1 MSVLSKVLFTFV
13 FLSTLAFLYLS
24 ARTLQTLSS
33 FRSQYETY
41 RQADQQRTETLQR
54 LRDGDKSSQDPQ
66 QRMSIADLHTRLAGA
81 IVNRGRAW
89 FDSELWIVDR
99 QNRQIGLRV
108 AVPDPKGVPPV
119 NSLVFLFEQFDPD
132 PNQRGN
138 QPPRFFGEYKVV
150 QSAEVDQQNPNAVNV
165 GLAPTFTPPELPIPW
180 DHLQQMAGRDPK
192 VRMVLYESM
201 PRDSY
206 EAFEGID
213 EATLAQMFQL
223 PGEPELQVLAA
234 AHRHEFLYHMKP
246 VDQLP
251 PDFVPTD
258 DRIYV
263 QVRFDK
269 NFADLPP
276 DTQTAIRELLE
287 VVKPDPAG
295 QQVRY
300 IQQYLN
306 TLSDPERQA
315 IQPAEKLVQNGQ
327 TAWLVKSTAD
337 ALVTQW
343 NVATPVE
350 SRYFRPL
357 RDFEE
362 LYRHYNREIPAWTN
376 KVADARA
383 HKDYSVAA
391 VNLAQRSLQE
401 RTAFAGELAKENLR
415 LKAEQ
420 QLVTEALQ
428 EIRAE
433 IAAFQAERDRL
444 AQENQVLAAR
454 LRQLQLEEAQRIEA
468 AATAGAAR

>member
-24 ARTLQTLSS
+24 ARTLQTLTA
-33 FRSQYETY
+33 FRSQYEAY
-41 RQADQQRTETLQR
+41 RQADEQRTATIQR
-54 LRDGDKSSQDPQ
+54 LQEGDKLSQDPQ
-66 QRMSIADLHTRLAGA
+66 QRMSLAELHTRLAGA

-99 QNRQIGLRV
+99 QNRQLGLRV
-108 AVPDPKGVPPV
+108 DVADPKGVPAV
-119 NSLVFLFEQFDPD
+119 NSLVFVFEQLDPD
-132 PNQRGN
+132 NRGN

-150 QSAEVDQQNPNAVNV
+150 QSAEVDAQNPNAVNV

-180 DHLQQMAGRDPK
+180 DALQQMAGRDPK

-213 EATLAQMFQL
+213 DASLAQMFQL
-223 PGEPELQVLAA
+223 PADPQLQALADP
-234 AHRHEFLYHMKP
+234 HRKEFLYHGKP

-251 PDFVPTD
+251 PDFVPGD

-263 QVRFDK
+263 QVQFNK

-276 DTQTAIRELLE
+276 ETQTAIRELLE

-315 IQPAEKLVQNGQ
+315 IQPAEKLVANGQ

-350 SRYFRPL
+350 ARYYRPL

-376 KVADARA
+376 KVAEARA
-383 HKDYSVAA
+383 HKDYSIAA
-391 VNLAQRSLQE
+391 AALAQRSLQE
-401 RTAFAGELAKENLR
+401 RTAFAGELARENVR

-420 QLVTEALQ
+420 QLVTEALN
-428 EIRAE
+428 EIKAE

-444 AQENQVLAAR
+444 AEDNQVLAAR
-454 LRQLQLEEAQRIEA
+454 LRQLQLEEARRIEA
-468 AATAGAAR
+468 AATAGAAP